1 MKINGHEVVV
11 VRRSQVTL
19 ELDPPPPHG
28 ALVTEATA
36 YLVTAH
42 SITAADREGN
52 EGDGASLDL
61 SVGKYQG

>member
-28 ALVTEATA
+28 ALVT
-36 YLVTAH
+36 AH

-61 SVGKYQG
+61 SVGKHQG